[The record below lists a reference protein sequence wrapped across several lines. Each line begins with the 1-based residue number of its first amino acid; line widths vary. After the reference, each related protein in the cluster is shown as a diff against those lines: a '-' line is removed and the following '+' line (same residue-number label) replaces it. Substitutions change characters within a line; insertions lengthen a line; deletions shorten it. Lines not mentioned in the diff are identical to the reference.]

1 MPELHAPWLEVAIVL
16 PLIVSCVVARISRVN
31 LRWLFS
37 SVVAGF
43 VLLVTLVDWEDFSL
57 LHTFEAHDPHSLTQS
72 LLGHEFVVVDEFNAP
87 LLALAAAIFFA
98 VIVITPTSKQDRFPF
113 GLTLASLTLTLL
125 LLSCRSPWTI
135 ILFMAAQNILPLI
148 ELRQRK
154 QVWQFFALHQALS
167 LVLIVVGWFS
177 VNLNDLESVRSLV
190 GVVLMTLGFLIRCG
204 SIPTH
209 CWIVDLFDRASL
221 GTALLFVTPMAGA
234 YGLVRM
240 VLPIAPEWLLQWV
253 SIISVVTAFYA
264 AGMGLVQTCTRRFFC
279 YLFLSNTSML
289 LVGLEALTPVGL
301 TGSLSLWLSIGIS
314 LMSLG
319 TVIRAIEGRVGR
331 VYLDRFHGFYRQMP
345 WLAVFFLIALLAS
358 IGFPGTVGFVGVELL
373 VESAMHSS
381 SIYAVVVV
389 IAMAL
394 NGIAALR
401 VYFRLFTG
409 TPAPATISLHP
420 RPMERVTIVLFS
432 LLIIVGGLYPQP
444 GVHTRY
450 HAAKELLSRRG
461 KFFDSDFETSK
472 ALPEST
478 PQSRTEE
485 NP

>member
-1 MPELHAPWLEVAIVL
+1 MPELHAPWLEVAILL
-16 PLIVSCVVARISRVN
+16 PLIVSLIVGRTSSVR
-31 LRWLFS
+31 LRWLIS
-37 SVVAGF
+37 SAVAGF
-43 VLLVTLVDWEDFSL
+43 VLLVTILDWEDFAS

-72 LLGHEFVVVDEFNAP
+72 FFGHEFVVVDEFNAP
-87 LLALAAAIFFA
+87 LLALAAALFFA

-113 GLTLASLTLTLL
+113 SLTLASLTLTLT
-125 LLSCRSPWTI
+125 LLSCRTPGTI

-148 ELRQRK
+148 ELRKRQ
-154 QVWQFFALHQALS
+154 QIWQFFALHQAIS
-167 LVLIVVGWFS
+167 LALVISGWLLLNPE
-177 VNLNDLESVRSLV
+177 NLEATSSLA
-190 GVVLMTLGFLIRCG
+190 GVVLMTLGLLIRCG

-209 CWIVDLFDRASL
+209 CWIVDLFDRASM

-234 YGLVRM
+234 YGLVRL
-240 VLPIAPEWLLQWV
+240 VLPVAPEWLLQWV
-253 SIISVVTAFYA
+253 SIISIVTAVYA

-279 YLFLSNTSML
+279 YLFLSNSSLM

-301 TGSLSLWLSIGIS
+301 TGSFSLWLSIAIS

-331 VYLDRFHGFYRQMP
+331 IYLDRFHGLYRQMP
-345 WLAVFFLIALLAS
+345 WLAVFFLLALLAS

-381 SIYAVVVV
+381 TAYAVVVV

-409 TPAPATISLHP
+409 TAAPATISLHA
-420 RPMERVTIVLFS
+420 RPMERVVIVIFS
-432 LLIIVGGLYPQP
+432 LLILAGGLYPQP

-450 HAAKELLSRRG
+450 HAAHELLSRRG
-461 KFFDSDFETSK
+461 NFFDSNP
-472 ALPEST
+472 PEIS
-478 PQSRTEE
+478 SE
-485 NP
+485 NNLSAEGAP